1 MAKASFQNGSVIRV
15 SRKGVDCWRLR
26 YRLNG
31 TQHSDFIGSIRQY
44 PTKSSAEKAAEKMRS
59 LLNNAPTEIIT
70 MSDLIDRYE
79 REAMPERAA
88 TAASYKSIFRR
99 IRDRWGAMR
108 LDQFSID
115 MVSVE
120 VWLQE
125 LTVIGR
131 HPKPGPKS
139 LVSPLFRAQIKNLM
153 HTLIEHAMKWGAL
166 PAQRNC
172 IELVRL
178 KGGARVKDIVIL
190 DVAQYAALLDDPEL
204 PEVVK
209 VLIQLLSGLGLRI
222 SEALGLQWSDTD
234 FEAGT
239 IQIQRSVVHG
249 QANDTKTAS
258 SKTVL
263 PLHSNL
269 VEVLR
274 AWKERE
280 AFKSRWVF
288 CSERTGRPLD
298 RDWLR
303 AEYLQPAGE
312 RIGVG
317 GLGWHGLR
325 HLHRALLRQCGTPIE
340 AQKNLMRHSKISTT
354 FDVYGGSGK
363 VEELRPVNAR
373 VIEMLARKRA

>member
-1 MAKASFQNGSVIRV
+1 MRASFQNGSVIRV
-15 SRKGVDCWRLR
+15 ARKSGDCWRLK

-108 LDQFSID
+108 LDLFSID

-139 LVSPLFRAQIKNLM
+139 LVSPLYRAQVKNLM

-172 IELVRL
+172 IELIRL

-258 SKTVL
+258 SKMVL

-274 AWKERE
+274 AWKAQE

-303 AEYLQPAGE
+303 SEYLQPAGE
-312 RIGVG
+312 RIGVD
-317 GLGWHGLR
+317 GLGWHSLR
-325 HLHRALLRQCGTPIE
+325 HTHRSMMRELGIDMETQRG
-340 AQKNLMRHSKISTT
+340 LMRHSKISTT
-354 FDVYGGSGK
+354 INTYGGADSA
-363 VEELRPVNAR
+363 ERLRPANSKV
-373 VIEMLARKRA
+373 VDMLTRRSA